1 MKIHYHLHHLVPK
14 HAGGTDSASNLVRVN
29 RAMHTFL
36 HRLRYQETK
45 DYFDLCAAN
54 LLSGDWTS
62 EQARRN
68 ASAEGCR
75 RSSLVRANA
84 IKNWQ
89 DYSKTDRHKET
100 SRLGGLNL
108 PPEVRSQN
116 GRKVGKMPYWNNGL
130 NNKRSHTC
138 PGEGYVPG
146 KLPVGPISQ
155 PRVKCPHCE
164 MITTPGGLAR
174 HVKYKH

>member
-1 MKIHYHLHHLVPK
+1 MKIHYHLHHIVPK
-14 HAGGTDSASNLVRVN
+14 HAGGKDSLENLVRVN
-29 RAMHTFL
+29 KAMHAFL
-36 HRLRYQETK
+36 HRLRYHETG

-68 ASAEGCR
+68 AAAEGCR
-75 RSSLVRANA
+75 RSPLVKSNA

-89 DYSKTDRHKET
+89 DYNKTERHRET
-100 SRLGGLNL
+100 SKQGSLNQSKEDKAKGG
-108 PPEVRSQN
+108 
-116 GRKVGKMPYWNNGL
+116 KIVGSMPYWNNGL

-146 KLPVGPISQ
+146 KLPHGPIRH
-155 PRVKCPHCE
+155 PTRKCPHCE
-164 MITTPGGLAR
+164 LVTSPGALAQ
-174 HVKYKH
+174 HLKCKH